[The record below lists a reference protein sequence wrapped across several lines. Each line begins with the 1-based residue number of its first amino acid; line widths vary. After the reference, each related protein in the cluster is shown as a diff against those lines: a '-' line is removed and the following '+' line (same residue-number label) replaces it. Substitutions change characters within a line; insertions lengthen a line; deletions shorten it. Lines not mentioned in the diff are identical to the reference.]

1 MDMRPSNAEAD
12 LATLGRIQIT
22 DYRLIDKVKQD
33 GKQHKKVIAQQ
44 VEQVFAQAVGK
55 TKGPVPDIYKKAS
68 LKDGWVSLAT
78 NLTKGEHVQI
88 LTQKEEQIFE
98 VLEARA
104 DKFRVEI
111 ESDPEDVFVYGREVP
126 DLRFVDYDA
135 IAMLNVSAT
144 QALARRQ
151 EQTQKQNV
159 ALQEKVAGLDKEN
172 AALKEKLSSVEAR
185 IQALEKLI
193 KASK

>member
-1 MDMRPSNAEAD
+1 M
-12 LATLGRIQIT
+12 
-22 DYRLIDKVKQD
+22 
-33 GKQHKKVIAQQ
+33 
-44 VEQVFAQAVGK
+44 
-55 TKGPVPDIYKKAS
+55 
-68 LKDGWVSLAT
+68 
-78 NLTKGEHVQI
+78 
-88 LTQKEEQIFE
+88 
-98 VLEARA
+98 RA

-111 ESDPEDVFVYGREVP
+111 ESDPEEVFVYGREVA

-185 IQALEKLI
+185 MQALEKMI
-193 KASK
+193 NASK